1 MIIYTSYNMETDNV
15 SKFEKIYNKESDTI
29 FRFCLVRVSNREQAL
44 DITQETFLRLW
55 RSLSSGQDIQNER
68 AFLFTVSH
76 RLIIDWYRKKK
87 SVSLEGI
94 MYKEGEDGDEHEYD
108 IVDEK
113 TRDFHEFQAE
123 GRYLL
128 NKINELTETY
138 RHPIYLHFVEGLS
151 PKEIGD
157 ILEISANAASV
168 RVNRG
173 LIELRKKTGYDD
185 GEK

>member
-1 MIIYTSYNMETDNV
+1 METEIT
-15 SKFEKIYNKESDTI
+15 SKFEKIYSSESDAI

-55 RSLSSGQDIQNER
+55 QSLSLGKDILNER

-94 MYKEGEDGDEHEYD
+94 LHKESEEDEFGYD

-113 TRDFHEFQAE
+113 TKDGLVLQAE
-123 GRYLL
+123 GRYLIS
-128 NKINELTETY
+128 KIGELSETY

-173 LIELRKKTGYDD
+173 LIELRKKTGYRN
-185 GEK
+185 GENKEDN

>member
-1 MIIYTSYNMETDNV
+1 METDTTG
-15 SKFEKIYNKESDTI
+15 KFEKIYSSESDAI

-44 DITQETFLRLW
+44 DITEETFLRLW
-55 RSLSSGQDIQNER
+55 QSLSLGKDILNAR

-94 MYKEGEDGDEHEYD
+94 MHKESEEGGEFGYD
-108 IVDEK
+108 IADEK
-113 TRDFHEFQAE
+113 TKDSLELGAE

-128 NKINELTETY
+128 SKIGELSKTY
-138 RHPIYLHFVEGLS
+138 RHPVYLHFVEGLS

-157 ILEISANAASV
+157 ILKISANAASV

-173 LIELRKKTGYDD
+173 LLELRKITGYYND
-185 GEK
+185 ENRKN

>member
-1 MIIYTSYNMETDNV
+1 MEIEIT
-15 SKFEKIYNKESDTI
+15 SKFEKIYSSESDAI

-55 RSLSSGQDIQNER
+55 QSLSLGKDILNER

-94 MYKEGEDGDEHEYD
+94 MHKESEEEGEFGYD

-113 TRDFHEFQAE
+113 TKDGLIQGAE
-123 GRYLL
+123 GRYLVS
-128 NKINELTETY
+128 KIGELSETY

-185 GEK
+185 GENKEDN

>member
-1 MIIYTSYNMETDNV
+1 METENT
-15 SKFEKIYNKESDTI
+15 SKFEKIYSVESDAI

-55 RSLSSGQDIQNER
+55 QSLSLGKNILNER

-94 MYKEGEDGDEHEYD
+94 LHKESEEEGEIGYD
-108 IVDEK
+108 VADEK
-113 TRDFHEFQAE
+113 TRDSLESGPE

-128 NKINELTETY
+128 SKINELTETY
-138 RHPIYLHFVEGLS
+138 RHPIYLHFIEGLS

-173 LIELRKKTGYDD
+173 ILELRKKTGYYN
-185 GEK
+185 GENKENNQN

>member
-1 MIIYTSYNMETDNV
+1 MYRNLE
-15 SKFEKIYNKESDTI
+15 FEKIYGSEVDAI

-55 RSLSSGQDIQNER
+55 QSLLQDKKIFNNK

-87 SVSLEGI
+87 SISLDSLL
-94 MYKEGEDGDEHEYD
+94 YKEKDGETN
-108 IVDEK
+108 IVDQK
-113 TRDFHEFQAE
+113 TTGSNFELGAE

-128 NKINELTETY
+128 EKVNDLDPTY
-138 RHPIYLHFVEGLS
+138 RDSVYLRFAEGMT
-151 PKEIGD
+151 PREIGQ
-157 ILEISANAASV
+157 ILGISPNAASV

-173 LIELRKKTGYDD
+173 LIELRRQNGYAV
-185 GEK
+185 

>member
-1 MIIYTSYNMETDNV
+1 MDTDNV
-15 SKFEKIYNKESDTI
+15 RKFEKIYSSESDVI

-55 RSLSSGQDIQNER
+55 QSLSLGKVILNEK
-68 AFLFTVSH
+68 AFLFTVSR

-87 SVSLEGI
+87 SVSLESI
-94 MYKEGEDGDEHEYD
+94 TDKESEDGEFVYD
-108 IVDEK
+108 VIDEK
-113 TRDFHEFQAE
+113 TREGLNLGAE

-128 NKINELTETY
+128 DKINELTETY
-138 RHPIYLHFVEGLS
+138 RHPIYLHFVEGMS

-157 ILEISANAASV
+157 ILGISANAASV

-173 LIELRKKTGYDD
+173 LIELRKKTGYYN
-185 GEK
+185 GENKKNI